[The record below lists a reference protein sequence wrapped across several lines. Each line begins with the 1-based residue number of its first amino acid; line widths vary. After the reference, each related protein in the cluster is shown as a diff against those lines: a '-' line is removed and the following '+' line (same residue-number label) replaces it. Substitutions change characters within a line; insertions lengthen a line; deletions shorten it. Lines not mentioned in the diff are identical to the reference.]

1 VVHLLGILVMAII
14 YCTDHIKITDDRDLL
29 PPASLPLH
37 ASPED
42 LRQALEVFGPVGGGG
57 WSAFKQLV
65 IQSEPLAAIMLQA
78 NVINPQLA
86 FWLPVALGRAEDGRM
101 DDFALAWPL
110 VVAAA
115 SVPPAALESFAET
128 ARSCGL
134 PASFVAILGPS

>member
-1 VVHLLGILVMAII
+1 MAIV
-14 YCTDHIKITDDRDLL
+14 YCTDHIKITDDRGFL
-29 PPASLPLH
+29 PPASLPPQ

-42 LRQALEVFGPVGGGG
+42 LRQALEAFGSVGNED

-65 IQSEPLAAIMLQA
+65 IQSEQLAAIMLQA
-78 NVINPQLA
+78 NAINPQLA
-86 FWLPVALGRAEDGRM
+86 FWLPVALGRAEDGRI

-134 PASFVAILGPS
+134 PANFVAILGQS

>member
-1 VVHLLGILVMAII
+1 MAII
-14 YCTDHIKITDDRDLL
+14 YSTDHVEITDDRGLL
-29 PPASLPLH
+29 SPVILPLH
-37 ASPED
+37 VSPDE
-42 LRQALEVFGPVGGGG
+42 LLQALELFGPVGGGG

-65 IQSEPLAAIMLQA
+65 IQSEQLAAIMLQA

-115 SVPPAALESFAET
+115 SVPSVVLESFAET

-134 PASFVAILGPS
+134 PASFVAILGQS